1 MNADVSADITS
12 DTVTTLLSQLSS
24 MYSWNLL
31 LIIPVL
37 IVLGGSLF
45 QKPTIPVMLLST
57 FVAGV
62 EGIFIQH
69 VELGDVLKATVN
81 GFNVSMIHRAGFDTE
96 TCSEAVT
103 KLLNRGGMNGI
114 MSTTLLVFC
123 AFCFA
128 GIMSRAGCLDVVLQK
143 ILSVAKSTGAL
154 ITATVAACI
163 TMH

>member
-1 MNADVSADITS
+1 
-12 DTVTTLLSQLSS
+12 
-24 MYSWNLL
+24 
-31 LIIPVL
+31 
-37 IVLGGSLF
+37 
-45 QKPTIPVMLLST
+45 
-57 FVAGV
+57 
-62 EGIFIQH
+62 
-69 VELGDVLKATVN
+69 
-81 GFNVSMIHRAGFDTE
+81 MIHRAGFDTE

-143 ILSVAKSTGAL
+143 ILSMAKSTGAL